1 LGRKIKKMNPKP
13 NFAAL
18 VDELSTKIT
27 IAKPKKL
34 GTLVRVVGLTLE
46 ARGLEAPLGA
56 ICEILGDKDSHK
68 IEAEVVG
75 FQDQVLFLMPF
86 TEPSG
91 INPGATV
98 KIKNSNALANI
109 GPELLGRVIDANGEA
124 LDGLPPPKCNN
135 LLPLRGMAIN
145 PMERGPINKVL
156 DVGVKAI
163 NSFLTIGQGQRIGL
177 VAGSGVGKSS
187 LMGMLT
193 RFTKADIVIIGLIGE
208 RGREVQAFI
217 SESLGSEGLAKSV
230 VIAAPANISPVLR
243 LRATQLSHLIAEY
256 FRDEGK
262 NVLMMIDS
270 LTRVAHAQRE
280 VGLAIGEP
288 PTAKGYPPS
297 VFSLLPNLIERAGV
311 GKFGNGSITAVY
323 TVLAENDDTS
333 DPIVDIARA
342 SLDGQVILTRKLA
355 DAAHYPSIDLNGS
368 ISRVMQNLVDDQT
381 HQIAGKFRRL
391 WSLYQQNEDLIQ
403 VGAYKAGTNP
413 ELDEAI
419 RLRTAMVSFLQQ
431 DMNTPEDFS
440 VSISN
445 IQNLM
450 NKGAVNNPSPIVSP
464 KTKTNQTGNSQ
475 VHVANSSTSKP
486 VNNSSLKAASNFN
499 TGNRLIQ

>member
-1 LGRKIKKMNPKP
+1 MDSNT
-13 NFAAL
+13 NFSDL
-18 VDELSTKIT
+18 VDELSTNIKLK
-27 IAKPKKL
+27 KPSKF

-56 ICEILGDKDSHK
+56 ICEIVGDEISNRV
-68 IEAEVVG
+68 EAEVVG

-86 TEPSG
+86 TEPTG
-91 INPGATV
+91 INPGAIV

-109 GPELLGRVIDANGEA
+109 GPELLGRVIDANGEP
-124 LDGLPPPKCNN
+124 LDGQVHPKCSN
-135 LLPLRGMAIN
+135 LLPLKGVTIN

-193 RFTKADIVIIGLIGE
+193 KFTKADIVVIGLIGE
-208 RGREVQAFI
+208 RGREVQEFI
-217 SESLGSEGLAKSV
+217 SESLGPEGLEKSV

-311 GKFGNGSITAVY
+311 GKFGHGSITAVY

-355 DAAHYPSIDLNGS
+355 DSAHYPSIDLNGS
-368 ISRVMQNLVDDQT
+368 ISRVMQNIVDEET
-381 HQIAGKFRRL
+381 HLIAGKFRRL

-419 RLRTAMVSFLQQ
+419 KLRPAMVAFLQQ

-440 VSISN
+440 TSISKISDLINKNLVNQTPQAVNPN
-445 IQNLM
+445 IQL
-450 NKGAVNNPSPIVSP
+450 NK
-464 KTKTNQTGNSQ
+464 TDNSQ
-475 VHVANSSTSKP
+475 PQVKSSPNSKP
-486 VNNSSLKAASNFN
+486 SNNSSSKAASNFN

>member
-1 LGRKIKKMNPKP
+1 MRKVKIMNPNTNFSDLVDKLSTEIKIKEPCK
-13 NFAAL
+13 F
-18 VDELSTKIT
+18 
-27 IAKPKKL
+27 

-56 ICEILGDKDSHK
+56 ICEIVGDKNTNK
-68 IEAEVVG
+68 VEAEVVG

-86 TEPSG
+86 TEPTG

-98 KIKNSNALANI
+98 KIKNPNALAKI
-109 GPELLGRVIDANGEA
+109 GPELLGRVIDANGEP
-124 LDGLPPPKCNN
+124 LDGYLTPKCSN
-135 LLPLRGMAIN
+135 LLPLRGIAIN

-163 NSFLTIGQGQRIGL
+163 NSLLTIGQGQRIGL

-193 RFTKADIVIIGLIGE
+193 RFTKADIVVIGLIGE

-217 SESLGSEGLAKSV
+217 SESLGPQGLAKSV

-342 SLDGQVILTRKLA
+342 SLDGQVILARKLA
-355 DAAHYPSIDLNGS
+355 DSAHYPSIDLNGS
-368 ISRVMQNLVDDQT
+368 ISRVMQNLVDEET
-381 HQIAGKFRRL
+381 HLIAGKFRRL
-391 WSLYQQNEDLIQ
+391 WSLFQQNEDLIQ

-419 RLRTAMVSFLQQ
+419 RLRPAMVSFLQQ

-440 VSISN
+440 ISISK
-445 IQNLM
+445 IKDLL
-450 NKGAVNNPSPIVSP
+450 NKGSS
-464 KTKTNQTGNSQ
+464 NQTSQ
-475 VHVANSSTSKP
+475 VANPNVKLNQTENSLPKVTNSPDSKPNINSSA
-486 VNNSSLKAASNFN
+486 KAASNFN

>member
-1 LGRKIKKMNPKP
+1 MGLKP
-13 NFAAL
+13 NFSDFVENL
-18 VDELSTKIT
+18 TLDLKVSDPQKF
-27 IAKPKKL
+27 

-46 ARGLEAPLGA
+46 ASGLQAPLGA
-56 ICEILGDKDSHK
+56 ICEIIGSDEIHK
-68 IEAEVVG
+68 VEAEVVG

-86 TEPSG
+86 TAPTG
-91 INPGATV
+91 INPGAKV
-98 KIKNSNALANI
+98 RIKDPSALAKI
-109 GPELLGRVIDANGEA
+109 GPELLGRVIDANGQP
-124 LDGLPPPKCNN
+124 LDGKPIPKCLNQ
-135 LLPLRGMAIN
+135 LPLRGIAIN
-145 PMERGPINKVL
+145 PMERGPIKKVL

-163 NSFLTIGQGQRIGL
+163 NSLLTIGQGQRIGL

-193 RFTKADIVIIGLIGE
+193 KFTKADIVVIGLIGE

-217 SESLGSEGLAKSV
+217 SESLGPEGLAKSV

-280 VGLAIGEP
+280 IGLAIGEP

-311 GKFGNGSITAVY
+311 GKLGNGSITAVY
-323 TVLAENDDTS
+323 TVLAENDDNS

-342 SLDGQVILTRKLA
+342 SLDGQVILSRKLA
-355 DAAHYPSIDLNGS
+355 DAAHYPAIDLNGS
-368 ISRVMQNLVDDQT
+368 ISRVMQNLVDNET
-381 HQIAGKFRRL
+381 HQISGRFRRL

-403 VGAYKAGTNP
+403 VGAYKTGSNP
-413 ELDEAI
+413 ELDQAI
-419 RLRTAMVSFLQQ
+419 SLRTSMVNFLQQ
-431 DMNTPEDFS
+431 EMNSPEEFKTT
-440 VSISN
+440 IKN
-445 IQNLM
+445 IKNLM
-450 NKGAVNNPSPIVSP
+450 NKGLGNNPTSGTSQGLNLNNNNE
-464 KTKTNQTGNSQ
+464 NQTIQ
-475 VHVANSSTSKP
+475 TDNSSNQKNSKTP
-486 VNNSSLKAASNFN
+486 NSKTASNFD

>member
-1 LGRKIKKMNPKP
+1 MNPNP
-13 NFAAL
+13 NFASL
-18 VDELSTKIT
+18 VEELSTEIL
-27 IAKPKKL
+27 ISRPKKS

-56 ICEILGDKDSHK
+56 ICEVIGDDNIHK

-75 FQDQVLFLMPF
+75 FQDRVLFLMPF
-86 TEPSG
+86 TEPTG

-98 KIKNSNALANI
+98 RIKNASALANV
-109 GPELLGRVIDANGEA
+109 GPELLGRVINANGEP
-124 LDGLPPPKCNN
+124 LDGLPSPKCNT
-135 LLPLRGMAIN
+135 LLPLRGESIN
-145 PMERGPINKVL
+145 PMQRGPIDKVL

-217 SESLGSEGLAKSV
+217 SESLGPEGLSKSV

-256 FRDEGK
+256 FRDKGK

-342 SLDGQVILTRKLA
+342 SLDGQVILARKLA

-368 ISRVMQNLVDDQT
+368 ISRVMQNLVDPET
-381 HQIAGKFRRL
+381 HEIAGKFRRL

-403 VGAYKAGTNP
+403 VGAYKAGSNP

-419 RLRTAMVSFLQQ
+419 GLRSSMVSFLQQ
-431 DMNTPEDFS
+431 DMNTAEDFK
-440 VSISN
+440 VSISS
-445 IQNLM
+445 IKNLM
-450 NKGAVNNPSPIVSP
+450 NKDTIKNTSVS
-464 KTKTNQTGNSQ
+464 
-475 VHVANSSTSKP
+475 ANSNLNAKNTENLNEQSSNPNVSKGLK
-486 VNNSSLKAASNFN
+486 NSNSNSKAASNFN

>member
-1 LGRKIKKMNPKP
+1 MDSNT
-13 NFAAL
+13 NFSDL
-18 VDELSTKIT
+18 VDELSTKIKLK
-27 IAKPKKL
+27 KPSKF

-56 ICEILGDKDSHK
+56 ICEIVGDEISNRV
-68 IEAEVVG
+68 EAEVVG

-86 TEPSG
+86 TEPTG
-91 INPGATV
+91 INPGAIV

-109 GPELLGRVIDANGEA
+109 GPELLGRVIDANGEP
-124 LDGLPPPKCNN
+124 LDGQVRPKCSN
-135 LLPLRGMAIN
+135 LLPLKGFTIN

-193 RFTKADIVIIGLIGE
+193 RFTKADIVVIGLIGE
-208 RGREVQAFI
+208 RGREVQEFI
-217 SESLGSEGLAKSV
+217 SESLGPEGLAKSV

-311 GKFGNGSITAVY
+311 GKFGHGSITAVY

-355 DAAHYPSIDLNGS
+355 DSAHYPSIDLNGS
-368 ISRVMQNLVDDQT
+368 ISRVMQNIVDDET
-381 HQIAGKFRRL
+381 HLIAGKFRRL

-419 RLRTAMVSFLQQ
+419 KLRPAMVAFLQQ

-440 VSISN
+440 TSISKISDLINKSPVNQTPQAVNPN
-445 IQNLM
+445 IQLNKTDNLQAQDK
-450 NKGAVNNPSPIVSP
+450 NSP
-464 KTKTNQTGNSQ
+464 N
-475 VHVANSSTSKP
+475 SKP
-486 VNNSSLKAASNFN
+486 SNNSSIKAASNFN

>member
-1 LGRKIKKMNPKP
+1 MNPNTNFSDLVDKLSTEIKIKEPCK
-13 NFAAL
+13 F
-18 VDELSTKIT
+18 
-27 IAKPKKL
+27 

-56 ICEILGDKDSHK
+56 ICEIVGDKNTNK
-68 IEAEVVG
+68 VEAEVVG

-86 TEPSG
+86 TEPTG

-98 KIKNSNALANI
+98 KIKNPNALAKI
-109 GPELLGRVIDANGEA
+109 GPELLGRVIDANGEP
-124 LDGLPPPKCNN
+124 LDGYLTPKCSN
-135 LLPLRGMAIN
+135 LLPLRGIAIN

-163 NSFLTIGQGQRIGL
+163 NSLLTIGQGQRIGL

-193 RFTKADIVIIGLIGE
+193 RFTKADIVVIGLIGE

-217 SESLGSEGLAKSV
+217 SESLGPQGLAKSV

-342 SLDGQVILTRKLA
+342 SLDGQVILARKLA
-355 DAAHYPSIDLNGS
+355 DSAHYPSIDLNGS
-368 ISRVMQNLVDDQT
+368 ISSYGRC
-381 HQIAGKFRRL
+381 G
-391 WSLYQQNEDLIQ
+391 LYQL
-403 VGAYKAGTNP
+403 
-413 ELDEAI
+413 L
-419 RLRTAMVSFLQQ
+419 
-431 DMNTPEDFS
+431 
-440 VSISN
+440 
-445 IQNLM
+445 
-450 NKGAVNNPSPIVSP
+450 
-464 KTKTNQTGNSQ
+464 
-475 VHVANSSTSKP
+475 
-486 VNNSSLKAASNFN
+486 SLN
-499 TGNRLIQ
+499 G

>member
-1 LGRKIKKMNPKP
+1 MNLKS
-13 NFAAL
+13 NFSNL
-18 VDELSTKIT
+18 VDELSIGVKLT
-27 IAKPKKL
+27 KPKKF

-56 ICEILGDKDSHK
+56 ICQIVGDSHHLTV
-68 IEAEVVG
+68 EAEVVG

-86 TEPSG
+86 TEPIG
-91 INPGATV
+91 IYPGAIV
-98 KIKNSNALANI
+98 KIKNPNALANI
-109 GPELLGRVIDANGEA
+109 GPELLGRVIDANGEP
-124 LDGLPPPKCNN
+124 LDGLTSPKCNN
-135 LLPLRGMAIN
+135 LLSIKGLAIN

-163 NSFLTIGQGQRIGL
+163 NSFLTIGQGHRIGL

-193 RFTKADIVIIGLIGE
+193 RFTKADIVVIGLIGE
-208 RGREVQAFI
+208 RGREVQSFI
-217 SESLGSEGLAKSV
+217 SESLGPEGLAKSV

-256 FRDEGK
+256 FRDKGK

-342 SLDGQVILTRKLA
+342 SLDGQVILSRNLA
-355 DAAHYPSIDLNGS
+355 DAAHYPAIDLNGS
-368 ISRVMQNLVDDQT
+368 ISRVMQSLVDEQT
-381 HQIAGKFRRL
+381 HQIAGRFRRL

-419 RLRTAMVSFLQQ
+419 RLRPSMVSFLQQ
-431 DMNTPEDFS
+431 DMNIPEDFS
-440 VSISN
+440 KSISN
-445 IQNLM
+445 IKDLMGKGLTNKTVSATNPNINNNQNQNLQGQIE
-450 NKGAVNNPSPIVSP
+450 NLSSSKTANNLNSKTPS
-464 KTKTNQTGNSQ
+464 NLNS
-475 VHVANSSTSKP
+475 
-486 VNNSSLKAASNFN
+486 
-499 TGNRLIQ
+499 GNRPIQ